1 MKLNIFMYFFNKLF
15 TLLLSNDLTLSIKI
29 YKIQQK
35 YKNKTN
41 FFKQLYLINI
51 KLKLNIENNKKIA
64 LILL

>member
-1 MKLNIFMYFFNKLF
+1 MYFFNKLF